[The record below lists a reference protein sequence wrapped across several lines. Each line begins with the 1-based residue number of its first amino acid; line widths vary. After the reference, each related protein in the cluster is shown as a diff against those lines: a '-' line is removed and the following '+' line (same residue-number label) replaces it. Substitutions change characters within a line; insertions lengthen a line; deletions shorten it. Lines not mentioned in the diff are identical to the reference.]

1 VVRVSILVDDD
12 TRVVVQGI
20 TGGEGSFHTEQMME
34 YGTNVVAGAVPGKGG
49 QEVQGVPVYDTVHD
63 AVAEEDADASVVFVP
78 PAFAAD
84 AMFEALDTS
93 LDLVVAITEGVPTQ
107 DMSKVYR
114 KLSETDTHLIGPNCP
129 GIITPGEAKLGILP
143 GNIFSDG
150 DVGLVSRSGTLTYQ
164 VVDNLTQ
171 RGIGQ
176 TTAVGIGG
184 DPIIGTS
191 FVDALELFEA
201 DTETKAVVMCGEIG
215 GEDEEQAAQFIA
227 REMDT
232 PVAGF
237 IAGRTAPPGKRM
249 GHAGA
254 IVSGSGTGTA
264 QSKIEALNDA
274 GVPVGDTPE
283 EVADSVEGFLS

>member
-1 VVRVSILVDDD
+1 MSVLVDED

-20 TGGEGSFHTEQMME
+20 TGGEGKFHAEQMME
-34 YGTNVVAGAVPGKGG
+34 YGTNVVAGAVPNRGG
-49 QEVQGVPVYDTVHD
+49 QEVAGVPVYDTVSQ
-63 AVAEEDADASVVFVP
+63 AAREEDADASVIFVP

-84 AMFEALDTS
+84 AIFEALDS
-93 LDLVVAITEGVPTQ
+93 ELDLAVAITEGVPTQ
-107 DMSKVYR
+107 DMSKVYKR
-114 KLSETDTHLIGPNCP
+114 LSEVDTHLIGPNCP

-143 GNIFSDG
+143 GNIFSSG
-150 DVGLVSRSGTLTYQ
+150 NVGLVSRSGTLTYQ
-164 VVDNLTQ
+164 VVDNLTS
-171 RGIGQ
+171 RGLGQ
-176 TTAVGIGG
+176 TTAIGIGG

-191 FVDALELFEA
+191 FVDALSLFE
-201 DTETKAVVMCGEIG
+201 DDPETDAVVMCGEIG
-215 GEDEEQAAQFIA
+215 GEDEEQAAEFIA
-227 REMDT
+227 ENMDT

-264 QSKIEALNDA
+264 ESKIDALNDA

-283 EVADSVEGFLS
+283 EVADSVEKLL

>member
-1 VVRVSILVDDD
+1 MSIFVDDD

-20 TGGEGSFHTEQMME
+20 TGGEGKFHAGQMIE

-49 QEVQGVPVYDTVHD
+49 QEVHGVPVYDTVD
-63 AVAEEDADASVVFVP
+63 EAVEAEDADASVIFVP

-84 AMFEALDTS
+84 AIFESLDTD
-93 LDLVVAITEGVPTQ
+93 LDLAVAITEGIPTQ
-107 DMSKVYR
+107 DMAKVNKR
-114 KLSETDTHLIGPNCP
+114 LDETDTRLIGPNCP

-143 GNIFSDG
+143 GNIFSEG
-150 DVGLVSRSGTLTYQ
+150 NVGLVSRSGTLTYQ
-164 VVDNLTQ
+164 VVDNLTE
-171 RGIGQ
+171 RGLGQ
-176 TTAVGIGG
+176 STAIGIGG

-191 FVDALELFEA
+191 FVDALEAFEA
-201 DTETKAVVMCGEIG
+201 DTDTDAVVMCGEIG
-215 GEDEEQAAQFIA
+215 GEDEEQAAKFIG
-227 REMDT
+227 EHMDT

-237 IAGRTAPPGKRM
+237 IAGRTAPPGKRL

-264 QSKIEALNDA
+264 QSKIDALNDA

-283 EVADSVEGFLS
+283 EVADHVEDFL

>member
-1 VVRVSILVDDD
+1 MSILVDDD

-20 TGGEGSFHTEQMME
+20 TGGEGKFHTEQMME
-34 YGTNVVAGAVPGKGG
+34 YGTNIVAGAVPGKGG
-49 QEVQGVPVYDTVHD
+49 QKVHGVPVYDTVHE
-63 AVAEEDADASVVFVP
+63 AVEEENADASVVFVP
-78 PAFAAD
+78 PAFAGD
-84 AMFEALDTS
+84 AVFEALDTN
-93 LDLVVAITEGVPTQ
+93 LDFVVAITEGIPTQ
-107 DMSKVYR
+107 DMAKVNKR
-114 KLSETDTHLIGPNCP
+114 LAETDTRLLGPNCP

-150 DVGLVSRSGTLTYQ
+150 NVGLVSRSGTLTYQ

-171 RGIGQ
+171 RDIGQ
-176 TTAVGIGG
+176 TTAIGIGG

-191 FVDALELFEA
+191 FVDALELFEE
-201 DTETKAVVMCGEIG
+201 DEETEAVVMCGEIG
-215 GEDEEQAAQFIA
+215 GEDEEEAAAFIA
-227 REMDT
+227 EHMDT

-264 QSKIEALNDA
+264 ESKISALNDA
-274 GVPVGDTPE
+274 GVPVGDTPN
-283 EVADSVEGFLS
+283 EVADHIESFL

>member
-1 VVRVSILVDDD
+1 VVRVSVLVDDD

-20 TGGEGSFHTEQMME
+20 TGGEGKFHTEQMLE

-49 QEVQGVPVYDTVHD
+49 KEVAGVPVYDTVD
-63 AVAEEDADASVVFVP
+63 RAAREEDADASVVFVP

-84 AMFEALDTS
+84 ALFEALDAPI
-93 LDLVVAITEGVPTQ
+93 DLVVAITEGIPTQ
-107 DMSKVYR
+107 DMSGVYR
-114 KLSETDTHLIGPNCP
+114 KLTETDTYMIGPNCP

-143 GNIFSDG
+143 GNIFSSG
-150 DVGLVSRSGTLTYQ
+150 NVGLVSRSGTLTYQ
-164 VVDNLTQ
+164 VVDNLTD
-171 RGIGQ
+171 RGLGQ
-176 TTAVGIGG
+176 STAVGIGG
-184 DPIIGTS
+184 DPIIGTD
-191 FVDALELFEA
+191 FIDALELFEA
-201 DTETKAVVMCGEIG
+201 DPDTHAIVMCGEIG
-215 GEDEEQAAQFIA
+215 GEDEEEAARYIG
-227 REMDT
+227 EYMDT

-264 QSKIEALNDA
+264 QSKIDALEGV

-283 EVADSVEGFLS
+283 EVADHVEDLL

>member
-1 VVRVSILVDDD
+1 MSVLVDDD

-20 TGGEGSFHTEQMME
+20 TGGEGKFHTGQMLD

-49 QEVQGVPVYDTVHD
+49 QEVAGVPVYDTVD
-63 AVAEEDADASVVFVP
+63 RAARAEDADASVVFVP

-84 AMFEALDTS
+84 ALFEALDAP
-93 LDLVVAITEGVPTQ
+93 LDLVVAITEGIPTQ
-107 DMSKVYR
+107 DMSRVYR
-114 KLSETDTHLIGPNCP
+114 KLRETDTHLIGPNCP

-143 GNIFSDG
+143 GNIFAAG
-150 DVGLVSRSGTLTYQ
+150 NVGLVSRSGTLTYQ
-164 VVDNLTQ
+164 VVDNLTD
-171 RGIGQ
+171 RGLGQ
-176 TTAVGIGG
+176 STAIGIGG
-184 DPIIGTS
+184 DPIIGTD
-191 FVDALELFEA
+191 FTDALELFEA
-201 DTETKAVVMCGEIG
+201 DTDTHAVVMCGEIG
-215 GEDEEQAAQFIA
+215 GEDEEDAARYIG
-227 REMDT
+227 EYMDT

-264 QSKIEALNDA
+264 ESKIQALEGV

-283 EVADSVEGFLS
+283 EVADHVEDLL

>member
-1 VVRVSILVDDD
+1 MSILVDNDS
-12 TRVVVQGI
+12 RVVVQGI
-20 TGGEGSFHTEQMME
+20 TGGEGKFHTRQMVE

-49 QEVQGVPVYDTVHD
+49 QEVDGIPVYDTVD
-63 AVAEEDADASVVFVP
+63 CAAREENADTSVVFVP

-84 AMFEALDTS
+84 ALFEALDAP
-93 LDLVVAITEGVPTQ
+93 LDLVVAITEGIPQQ

-114 KLSETDTHLIGPNCP
+114 KLRETDTQLVGPNCP
-129 GIITPGEAKLGILP
+129 GVITPGQAKLGILP
-143 GNIFSDG
+143 GNIFESG
-150 DVGLVSRSGTLTYQ
+150 NVGLVSRSGTLTYQ
-164 VVDNLTQ
+164 VVDNLTK

-184 DPIIGTS
+184 DPIIGTD
-191 FVDALELFEA
+191 FVDALEMFEN
-201 DTETKAVVMCGEIG
+201 DPDTKAIAMCGEIG
-215 GEDEEQAAQFIA
+215 GEDEEEAASYIG
-227 REMDT
+227 EYMDT

-254 IVSGSGTGTA
+254 IVSGGGGTGTA
-264 QSKIEALNDA
+264 ESKIDALNDA

-283 EVADSVEGFLS
+283 EVVNHIEGFL

>member
-1 VVRVSILVDDD
+1 MSIFVDDD

-20 TGGEGSFHTEQMME
+20 TGGEGRFHTGQMVD

-49 QEVQGVPVYDTVHD
+49 QEVDGIPVYDTVD
-63 AVAEEDADASVVFVP
+63 EAVREEDADASVIFVP

-84 AMFEALDTS
+84 AIFEALDTD
-93 LDLVVAITEGVPTQ
+93 LDLAVAITEGIPTQ
-107 DMSKVYR
+107 DMAKVYKR
-114 KLSETDTHLIGPNCP
+114 LSEVDTTLIGPNCP

-143 GNIFSDG
+143 GNIFESG
-150 DVGLVSRSGTLTYQ
+150 NVGLVSRSGTLTYQ
-164 VVDNLTQ
+164 VVDSLTS

-176 TTAVGIGG
+176 TTAIGIGG
-184 DPIIGTS
+184 DPIIGTD
-191 FVDALELFEA
+191 FIGALEAFEA
-201 DTETKAVVMCGEIG
+201 DPDTDAVVMCGEIG
-215 GEDEEQAAQFIA
+215 GEDEEEAAAFIA
-227 REMDT
+227 EYMDT

-264 QSKIEALNDA
+264 ESKINALNDA

-283 EVADSVEGFLS
+283 EVADNIEDLL

>member
-1 VVRVSILVDDD
+1 MSILVDNE

-20 TGGEGSFHTEQMME
+20 TGGEGKFHTGQMLE
-34 YGTNVVAGAVPGKGG
+34 YGTNVVAGAVPGRGG
-49 QEVQGVPVYDTVHD
+49 QDVEGIPVYDTVRR
-63 AVAEEDADASVVFVP
+63 AAREENADASVVFVP

-84 AMFEALDTS
+84 AIFEALDS
-93 LDLVVAITEGVPTQ
+93 PVDLVVAITEGVPQQ
-107 DMSKVYR
+107 DMAKVYR
-114 KLSETDTHLIGPNCP
+114 KLRETDTHLIGPNCP
-129 GIITPGEAKLGILP
+129 GLITPGEAKLGILP
-143 GNIFSDG
+143 GNIFADG
-150 DVGLVSRSGTLTYQ
+150 NVGLVSRSGTLTYQ

-184 DPIIGTS
+184 DPIIGTD
-191 FVDALELFEA
+191 FVDALELFEN
-201 DTETKAVVMCGEIG
+201 DPETEAVVMCGEIG
-215 GEDEEQAAQFIA
+215 GEDEEEAASFIG
-227 REMDT
+227 EHMDT

-264 QSKIEALNDA
+264 ESKIDALNDA
-274 GVPVGDTPE
+274 GVPVGDTPN
-283 EVADSVEGFLS
+283 EVTDHIEDVL

>member
-1 VVRVSILVDDD
+1 MSVLVDDE
-12 TRVVVQGI
+12 TRVIVQGI
-20 TGGEGSFHTEQMME
+20 TGGEGKFHAGQMID

-49 QEVQGVPVYDTVHD
+49 QEVHGVPVYNTVD
-63 AVAEEDADASVVFVP
+63 EAAREEDADASVVFVP

-84 AMFEALDTS
+84 AIFEALDAPI
-93 LDLVVAITEGVPTQ
+93 DLAVAITEGVPVQ
-107 DMSKVYR
+107 DMARVNKRLGEV
-114 KLSETDTHLIGPNCP
+114 DTRLIGPNCP

-143 GNIFSDG
+143 GNIFEAG
-150 DVGLVSRSGTLTYQ
+150 NVGLVSRSGTLTYQ
-164 VVDNLTQ
+164 VVSNLTD

-176 TTAVGIGG
+176 TTAIGIGG
-184 DPIIGTS
+184 DPIIGTD
-191 FVDALELFEA
+191 FIDALEAFEA
-201 DTETKAVVMCGEIG
+201 DEDTEAVVMCGEIG
-215 GEDEEQAAQFIA
+215 GEDEEEAARYIG
-227 REMDT
+227 EHMDT

-264 QSKIEALNDA
+264 QSKIDALNDA

-283 EVADSVEGFLS
+283 EVADHIEDFL

>member
-1 VVRVSILVDDD
+1 MSIFVDDD

-20 TGGEGSFHTEQMME
+20 TGGEGKFHAGQMIE

-49 QEVQGVPVYDTVHD
+49 QEVAGVPVYDTVD
-63 AVAEEDADASVVFVP
+63 EAVEAENADASVVFVP
-78 PAFAAD
+78 PAFAGD
-84 AMFEALDTS
+84 AIFEALDTD
-93 LDLVVAITEGVPTQ
+93 LDLAVAITEGIPTQ
-107 DMSKVYR
+107 DMAKVNKR
-114 KLSETDTHLIGPNCP
+114 LSETDTRLLGPNCP

-150 DVGLVSRSGTLTYQ
+150 NVGLVSRSGTLTYQ
-164 VVDNLTQ
+164 VVDNLTE
-171 RGIGQ
+171 RGLGQ
-176 TTAVGIGG
+176 STAIGIGG

-191 FVDALELFEA
+191 FIDALEAFEA
-201 DTETKAVVMCGEIG
+201 DGDTDAVVMCGEIG
-215 GEDEEQAAQFIA
+215 GEDEEQAARFIG
-227 REMDT
+227 EHMDT

-264 QSKIEALNDA
+264 QSKIDALNDA

-283 EVADSVEGFLS
+283 EVADHVEDFL

>member
-1 VVRVSILVDDD
+1 MSIFVDDD

-20 TGGEGSFHTEQMME
+20 TGGEGKFHTRQMVE
-34 YGTNVVAGAVPGKGG
+34 YGTNVVAGTSPGKGG
-49 QEVQGVPVYDTVHD
+49 QDVDGIPVYDTVEE
-63 AVAEEDADASVVFVP
+63 AVDEEDANASVVFVP
-78 PAFAAD
+78 PAFAGD
-84 AMFEALDTS
+84 AIFEALDTD

-107 DMSKVYR
+107 DMAKVNKR
-114 KLSETDTHLIGPNCP
+114 LSETDTRLIGPNCP

-143 GNIFSDG
+143 GNIFEEG
-150 DVGLVSRSGTLTYQ
+150 NVGLVSRSGTLTYQ
-164 VVDNLTQ
+164 VVSNLTE

-176 TTAVGIGG
+176 TTAIGIGG

-191 FVDALELFEA
+191 FVDALEAFENDP
-201 DTETKAVVMCGEIG
+201 DTHAVVMCGEIG
-215 GEDEEQAAQFIA
+215 GEDEEQAAKYIA
-227 REMDT
+227 ENMDT

-264 QSKIEALNDA
+264 ESKISALNDA
-274 GVPVGDTPE
+274 SVPVGDTPN
-283 EVADSVEGFLS
+283 EVADHIEDFH

>member
-1 VVRVSILVDDD
+1 VDDD

-20 TGGEGSFHTEQMME
+20 TGGEGKFHTEQMMQ

-49 QEVQGVPVYDTVHD
+49 EEVAGVPVYDTVER
-63 AVAEEDADASVVFVP
+63 AVREERADASVVFVP

-84 AMFEALDTS
+84 ALFEALDTD
-93 LDLVVAITEGVPTQ
+93 LDLVVAITEGIPTQ
-107 DMSKVYR
+107 DMSTVYER
-114 KLSETDTHLIGPNCP
+114 LSETDTRLIGPNCP
-129 GIITPGEAKLGILP
+129 GVITPGEAKLGILP
-143 GNIFSDG
+143 GNIFSSG
-150 DVGLVSRSGTLTYQ
+150 NVGLVSRSGTLTYQ
-164 VVDNLTQ
+164 VVDNLTD
-171 RGIGQ
+171 RGLGQ
-176 TTAVGIGG
+176 STAIGIGG
-184 DPIIGTS
+184 DPIIGTD
-191 FVDALELFEA
+191 FIDALRLFEA
-201 DTETKAVVMCGEIG
+201 DTETDAVVMCGEIG
-215 GEDEEQAAQFIA
+215 GEDEEGAADFIA

-264 QSKIEALNDA
+264 ESKITALNEA

-283 EVADSVEGFLS
+283 EIADHVEDLL

>member
-1 VVRVSILVDDD
+1 MSVLVDED

-20 TGGEGSFHTEQMME
+20 TGGEGKFHAGQMIE

-49 QEVQGVPVYDTVHD
+49 QEVDGVPVYDTVHE
-63 AVAEEDADASVVFVP
+63 AVRREDADASVVFVP

-84 AMFEALDTS
+84 ALFEALDTS
-93 LDLVVAITEGVPTQ
+93 LDLVVAITEGIPTQ
-107 DMSKVYR
+107 DVMTVNR
-114 KLSETDTHLIGPNCP
+114 RLSETDTHLVGPNCP
-129 GIITPGEAKLGILP
+129 GVITPGEAKLGILP
-143 GNIFSDG
+143 GNIFSSG
-150 DVGLVSRSGTLTYQ
+150 NVGLVSRSGTLTYQ

-176 TTAVGIGG
+176 TTAIGIGG

-201 DTETKAVVMCGEIG
+201 DPDTEAVAMCGEIG
-215 GEDEEQAAQFIA
+215 GEDEEQAAKFIA

-264 QSKIEALNDA
+264 ESKIEALNDA

-283 EVADSVEGFLS
+283 EVADHIEGFL

>member
-1 VVRVSILVDDD
+1 MSVLVDDD
-12 TRVVVQGI
+12 TRVIVQGI
-20 TGGEGSFHTEQMME
+20 TGGEGKFHAGQMIE

-49 QEVQGVPVYDTVHD
+49 QEVHGVPVYDTVD
-63 AVAEEDADASVVFVP
+63 EAAREEDADASVVFVP

-84 AMFEALDTS
+84 AIFEALDAPI
-93 LDLVVAITEGVPTQ
+93 DLAVAITEGVPVQ
-107 DMSKVYR
+107 DMARVNKRLGEV
-114 KLSETDTHLIGPNCP
+114 DTRLIGPNCP

-143 GNIFSDG
+143 GNIFEAG
-150 DVGLVSRSGTLTYQ
+150 NVGLVSRSGTLTYQ
-164 VVDNLTQ
+164 VVSNLTE

-176 TTAVGIGG
+176 TTAIGIGG
-184 DPIIGTS
+184 DPIIGTD
-191 FVDALELFEA
+191 FIDALEAFEA
-201 DTETKAVVMCGEIG
+201 DKDTDAVVMCGEIG
-215 GEDEEQAAQFIA
+215 GEDEEDAARYIG
-227 REMDT
+227 EHMDT

-264 QSKIEALNDA
+264 QSKIDALNDA

-283 EVADSVEGFLS
+283 EVADHIENFL

>member
-1 VVRVSILVDDD
+1 MSIFVDDD

-20 TGGEGSFHTEQMME
+20 TGGEGKFHAGQMIE

-49 QEVQGVPVYDTVHD
+49 QEVDGVPVYDTVD
-63 AVAEEDADASVVFVP
+63 EAVEAEDADASVIFVP

-84 AMFEALDTS
+84 AVFEALDTD
-93 LDLVVAITEGVPTQ
+93 LDLAVAITEGIPTQ
-107 DMSKVYR
+107 DMAKVNKR
-114 KLSETDTHLIGPNCP
+114 LSETDTRLIGPNCP

-143 GNIFSDG
+143 GNIFSEG
-150 DVGLVSRSGTLTYQ
+150 NVGLVSRSGTLTYQ
-164 VVDNLTQ
+164 VVDNLTE
-171 RGIGQ
+171 RGLGQ
-176 TTAVGIGG
+176 STAIGIGG

-191 FVDALELFEA
+191 FVDALEAFEA
-201 DTETKAVVMCGEIG
+201 DTETDAVVMCGEIG
-215 GEDEEQAAQFIA
+215 GEDEEQAAKFIG
-227 REMDT
+227 EHMDT

-264 QSKIEALNDA
+264 QSKIDALNDA

-283 EVADSVEGFLS
+283 EVADHVEDFL